1 MVLDEKEDWS
11 GSEVGQVITNEALAW
26 IAKRLN
32 FAAKAQKLFER
43 ETGSLAGMGI
53 TVGNYCSCTS
63 CVMYRLL
70 KEVTE

>member
-1 MVLDEKEDWS
+1 MVLDEKDEWS

-43 ETGSLAGMGI
+43 ELVNVSLQDSSGM
-53 TVGNYCSCTS
+53 TCSCIS
-63 CVMYRLL
+63 CTMRRLL